1 MTLEEHSA
9 LLEKLIE
16 ETQESARGFLSAQ
29 SDVTDEDLSQKF
41 DALTAKRVEIVD
53 DLQRAARR
61 LGSESEPQEESS
73 PLEALERGWLSIK
86 AAMTIEH
93 DKTDAIVLANRVE
106 KEDAVLAS
114 YDETLQQSLPP
125 DVEQLLQRQ
134 RRQIRET
141 REELAQ
147 LEEAVRSASDY
158 ER

>member
-114 YDETLQQSLPP
+114 YDETLQESLPP

>member
-114 YDETLQQSLPP
+114 YDETLQESLPP
-125 DVEQLLQRQ
+125 DLEQLLQRQ

>member
-1 MTLEEHSA
+1 MALEEHSA

-29 SDVTDEDLSQKF
+29 SDVTDEDLSHTF
-41 DALTAKRVEIVD
+41 DALTAKRAEIVD

-61 LGSESEPQEESS
+61 LGSESEAEEESS

-93 DKTDAIVLANRVE
+93 DKTDAIVLAKRVE
-106 KEDAVLAS
+106 KEDAVLAA
-114 YDETLQQSLPP
+114 YDEALQQSLPP
-125 DVEQLLQRQ
+125 DLEQLLQRQ
-134 RRQIRET
+134 RGQIRET

>member
-1 MTLEEHSA
+1 MALEEHSA

>member
-1 MTLEEHSA
+1 MALEEHSA
-9 LLEKLIE
+9 ILERLIE

-29 SDVTDEDLSQKF
+29 SDVTDEDLSHKF
-41 DALTAKRVEIVD
+41 DALTAKRAEIVD

-61 LGSESEPQEESS
+61 LGSESEPEEESS

-106 KEDAVLAS
+106 KEDAVLAA
-114 YDETLQQSLPP
+114 YDEALQQSLPP
-125 DVEQLLQRQ
+125 DLEQLLQRQ
-134 RRQIRET
+134 RGQIRET

-147 LEEAVRSASDY
+147 LEDAVRSASDY